1 MQPLERTTSGNWPL
15 LKVGL
20 GEMDRLVVLDRS
32 GQNGIFLVMLGLS
45 WWAGHVTAPAL
56 LPEFETMVEDVDWV
70 LSMLIFS
77 FQTRLK
83 HSNATEDDDEGPPRK
98 R

>member
-15 LKVGL
+15 PKSGL

-45 WWAGHVTAPAL
+45 WWAGQVTAPVL

-83 HSNATEDDDEGPPRK
+83 RPNSTEDDEGPPRK